1 MKKPRQ
7 LRFDA
12 AKSDVLN
19 LFREHPRRV
28 FSYSDLQQVLEENRE
43 YWRLTKST
51 TLEDFIEFLTRYGR
65 LNRIEISFP
74 SRTMTRYVWGETHI
88 YEMILSWHPASYLS
102 HFTAVYVHDLT
113 EQIPKTIYLN
123 VEQPRKAPLPK
134 RLDQANIDAA
144 FKLPM
149 RRSKTVAKFGDFEI
163 CLLSSM
169 GGLNLGVVEADQPE
183 GQKIRLTNVERTL
196 IDITVRP
203 GYAGGVF
210 EVLKAFRNAKGKVSI
225 NKLTAMLKT
234 IGYVYPYH
242 QAIGFYL
249 DRAGVYDE
257 SSIRLLRKIEMSHDF
272 YLAHAM
278 KDPVYSKEWRLF
290 FPQGL

>member
-28 FSYSDLQQVLEENRE
+28 FSYSDLQQMLEENRE

-51 TLEDFIEFLTRYGR
+51 TLTDFIEFLTKYGR
-65 LNRIEISFP
+65 LNKIDISFP
-74 SRTMTRYVWGETHI
+74 GRTMTRYTWGGTPT
-88 YEMILSWHPASYLS
+88 YEVVLSWHPASYLS
-102 HFTAVYVHDLT
+102 HYTAVYLHDLT

-123 VEQPRKAPLPK
+123 VEQPRKTSPSR

-144 FKLPM
+144 FKRPM
-149 RRSKTVAKFGDFEI
+149 RRSKTVAQFGDFEI

-169 GGLNLGVVEADQPE
+169 GELNLGVVESDGPE

-210 EVLKAFRNAKGKVSI
+210 EVLKAFKNAREKVSI
-225 NKLTAMLKT
+225 NRLTAMLKKLD
-234 IGYVYPYH
+234 YVYPYH

-249 DRAGVYDE
+249 ERSGVYDE
-257 SSIRLLRKIEMSHDF
+257 SSIRLLRKIKMSHDF
-272 YLAHAM
+272 YLAHGM
-278 KDPVYSKEWRLF
+278 KDPEYSKEWRLF

>member
-1 MKKPRQ
+1 
-7 LRFDA
+7 
-12 AKSDVLN
+12 
-19 LFREHPRRV
+19 
-28 FSYSDLQQVLEENRE
+28 
-43 YWRLTKST
+43 
-51 TLEDFIEFLTRYGR
+51 
-65 LNRIEISFP
+65 
-74 SRTMTRYVWGETHI
+74 
-88 YEMILSWHPASYLS
+88 
-102 HFTAVYVHDLT
+102 
-113 EQIPKTIYLN
+113 
-123 VEQPRKAPLPK
+123 
-134 RLDQANIDAA
+134 
-144 FKLPM
+144 
-149 RRSKTVAKFGDFEI
+149 
-163 CLLSSM
+163 M

-234 IGYVYPYH
+234 LGYVYPYH

-278 KDPVYSKEWRLF
+278 NDPEYSKDWRLF